1 MRRRG
6 VFLFFRRYSLV
17 THAGYV
23 PRDDD
28 TPAGAGGGSRAPLAS
43 AARRER
49 GRPPVSR
56 CAHGLGTHSP
66 VAAPRTR
73 ERAGDERLAGD
84 PTLRPPLRLDVGMG
98 SRGGRVRRGADD
110 LRHARLVFP
119 GAALGRAPGARRRD
133 LSHRVRPQM
142 AAAAGGVPGRAP
154 GGDPE
159 RRVRPVG
166 DLRADPVFAELYRPA
181 AAGRARLDPVPER
194 RLLRQLPAR
203 RRRDPGDHDRALYR
217 RGLPGGAAGRPR
229 QPARGGAGYGCDPV
243 GGRLD
248 RGGPLRTRRA
258 DRRRDPRPGPR
269 AGRDDGGDDADREPA
284 RHRPVGA
291 AARLHHG
298 RGDRQRV
305 QRSHYQPLPLGT
317 VRSRPHPVCG
327 HRRGQRPGAPLDLA
341 RRPRHGLVS
350 GSMTAL
356 VAVLSFVAVLAL
368 VLILGHLVAK
378 GASSLDWSFFVRNP
392 VPAGQSG
399 GGVANAIVGTVIIV
413 GLAALI
419 GLPIGIGTGLY
430 LAEYGSG
437 RLGWIVRFVADVLNG
452 TPSIVVGIFAW
463 TWLVR
468 PMGHFSALAGSV
480 ALAVLIVPMIART
493 TEEMVR
499 LVPHSLREAALAL
512 GYPRW
517 RTSLRIIARTALAGI
532 LTGCLVG
539 VARIAGE
546 TAPLLFTA
554 LGNLNF
560 STSILQ
566 PMQTL
571 SLQIFTYGTGP
582 FDEWHR
588 LAWAAA
594 LVLMGLVLVLAL
606 AARWAVRSR
615 HGAAR

>member
-1 MRRRG
+1 MSARRLRRRI
-6 VFLFFRRYSLV
+6 
-17 THAGYV
+17 
-23 PRDDD
+23 
-28 TPAGAGGGSRAPLAS
+28 
-43 AARRER
+43 
-49 GRPPVSR
+49 
-56 CAHGLGTHSP
+56 
-66 VAAPRTR
+66 
-73 ERAGDERLAGD
+73 
-84 PTLRPPLRLDVGMG
+84 
-98 SRGGRVRRGADD
+98 
-110 LRHARLVFP
+110 
-119 GAALGRAPGARRRD
+119 
-133 LSHRVRPQM
+133 
-142 AAAAGGVPGRAP
+142 
-154 GGDPE
+154 
-159 RRVRPVG
+159 
-166 DLRADPVFAELYRPA
+166 
-181 AAGRARLDPVPER
+181 
-194 RLLRQLPAR
+194 
-203 RRRDPGDHDRALYR
+203 
-217 RGLPGGAAGRPR
+217 
-229 QPARGGAGYGCDPV
+229 
-243 GGRLD
+243 
-248 RGGPLRTRRA
+248 
-258 DRRRDPRPGPR
+258 
-269 AGRDDGGDDADREPA
+269 
-284 RHRPVGA
+284 
-291 AARLHHG
+291 
-298 RGDRQRV
+298 
-305 QRSHYQPLPLGT
+305 
-317 VRSRPHPVCG
+317 
-327 HRRGQRPGAPLDLA
+327 
-341 RRPRHGLVS
+341 VS
-350 GSMTAL
+350 GAMTAL
-356 VAVLSFVAVLAL
+356 VAALSFVAVLAL
-368 VLILGHLVAK
+368 VFILGYLVAK
-378 GASSLDWSFFVRNP
+378 GASSLDWRFFVKNP

-399 GGVANAIVGTVIIV
+399 GGVANAIVGTLIIV

-437 RLGWIVRFVADVLNG
+437 RLGWTVRFVADVLNG

-480 ALAVLIVPMIART
+480 ALAVLMVPMIART

-517 RTSLRIIARTALAGI
+517 RTSLRVVARTALAGI

-560 STSILQ
+560 TTSILQ

-606 AARWAVRSR
+606 AARWALRSR

>member
-1 MRRRG
+1 VSVRRLRRRI
-6 VFLFFRRYSLV
+6 
-17 THAGYV
+17 
-23 PRDDD
+23 
-28 TPAGAGGGSRAPLAS
+28 
-43 AARRER
+43 
-49 GRPPVSR
+49 
-56 CAHGLGTHSP
+56 
-66 VAAPRTR
+66 
-73 ERAGDERLAGD
+73 
-84 PTLRPPLRLDVGMG
+84 
-98 SRGGRVRRGADD
+98 
-110 LRHARLVFP
+110 
-119 GAALGRAPGARRRD
+119 
-133 LSHRVRPQM
+133 
-142 AAAAGGVPGRAP
+142 
-154 GGDPE
+154 
-159 RRVRPVG
+159 
-166 DLRADPVFAELYRPA
+166 
-181 AAGRARLDPVPER
+181 
-194 RLLRQLPAR
+194 
-203 RRRDPGDHDRALYR
+203 
-217 RGLPGGAAGRPR
+217 
-229 QPARGGAGYGCDPV
+229 
-243 GGRLD
+243 
-248 RGGPLRTRRA
+248 
-258 DRRRDPRPGPR
+258 
-269 AGRDDGGDDADREPA
+269 
-284 RHRPVGA
+284 
-291 AARLHHG
+291 
-298 RGDRQRV
+298 
-305 QRSHYQPLPLGT
+305 
-317 VRSRPHPVCG
+317 
-327 HRRGQRPGAPLDLA
+327 
-341 RRPRHGLVS
+341 VS
-350 GSMTAL
+350 GTMTAM

-368 VLILGHLVAK
+368 VLILGYLVAK
-378 GASSLDWSFFVRNP
+378 GASSLDWSFFVKNP

-437 RLGWIVRFVADVLNG
+437 RLGWTVRFVADVLNG

-463 TWLVR
+463 TWLVK
-468 PMGHFSALAGSV
+468 PMGHFSALAGSMG
-480 ALAVLIVPMIART
+480 LAVLMVPMIART

-517 RTSLRIIARTALAGI
+517 RTSLRVVARTALAGI

-560 STSILQ
+560 STSIMQ

-606 AARWAVRSR
+606 AARWALRSR